1 MSFRRALVLTIAL
14 ATQAGCFATTFTTGR
29 ASSDQRT
36 ERTLPF
42 WFWGLSGAHD
52 VDLDAICPGGVA
64 RFQVVSMPLDTL
76 LDTVTLGIY
85 SPRTAVVECASQ

>member
-1 MSFRRALVLTIAL
+1 MRTLRPLVLAIAL

-29 ASSDQRT
+29 PASNQHT

-42 WFWGLSGAHD
+42 WFWGLSGAHE

-64 RFQVVSMPLDTL
+64 KFQVVSQPIDTL
-76 LDTVTLGIY
+76 FDTLTLGIY